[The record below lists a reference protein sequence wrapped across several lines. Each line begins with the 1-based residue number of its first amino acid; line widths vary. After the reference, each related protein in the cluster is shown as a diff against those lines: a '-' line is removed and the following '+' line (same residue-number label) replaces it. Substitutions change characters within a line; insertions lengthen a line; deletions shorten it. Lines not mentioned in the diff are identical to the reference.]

1 MREVSEAEV
10 VSMAGEFDCPVLAK
24 EESEEMEAAVCLKKF
39 PQGYVLNISDKLEDL
54 RLFFTPSREEADKWY
69 QHGSALA

>member
-39 PQGYVLNISDKLEDL
+39 PQDM
-54 RLFFTPSREEADKWY
+54 F
-69 QHGSALA
+69 SA